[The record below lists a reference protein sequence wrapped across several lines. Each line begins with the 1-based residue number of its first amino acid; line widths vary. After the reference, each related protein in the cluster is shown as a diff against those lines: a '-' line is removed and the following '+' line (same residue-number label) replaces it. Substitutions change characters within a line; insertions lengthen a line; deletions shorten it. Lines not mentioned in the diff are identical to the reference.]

1 MRSRYLLLLLLLLGV
16 GFGLLATLPTTAAE
30 KADAEKI
37 AQLIEQLGSKSF
49 TQREKAMQAL
59 DELGAPALEAL
70 RKAAKSSDAEISH
83 RAADLVKRI
92 EQRGQS
98 KEILAPS
105 HIRLVYKDT
114 PVPEAVADFARKSG
128 YQIVLQGDQ
137 SKLAER
143 KITLDTGETTF
154 WKAFD
159 QFCEKA
165 GLVEATF
172 QGGPVPPI
180 RRGGPIQIQPAVPVP
195 VPAPPAAPGAA
206 VRPAGV
212 GVAVVALQA
221 AAPAA
226 PAPGAAAAPAIGR
239 IRPVYPYPGAF
250 GQITLMDG
258 KPAKLPTCYAG
269 AVRVCALPPST
280 QVVGA
285 AKREGEILF
294 ALEAFPEPKLQLLNV
309 LGLRIDKAIDDQDQK
324 LAPAMAVAEAPGAP
338 PGQIVWA
345 QSARIARPIFMGSQ
359 RQVPVR
365 LKQGDKASKSLKEL
379 KGAIEAQVRTPPR
392 PLMTMDDVMKSAGK
406 TVKGTDGGWLKV
418 QEASKEDNG
427 QIKLRIQ
434 MEVPADIQ
442 PAVGGIQPALGAGMG
457 VALPG
462 AAIQVQPAQVVP
474 GGKAQQKVQVQVQ
487 VAPAPI
493 GRPAFI
499 GNVGGLALYDAKG
512 QPIPMGVTMAQARH
526 DGKTMMWE
534 YTMTCQPEKGQ
545 EASKLVFSGTR
556 VVTIDIPFEL
566 KDVPLP

>member
-1 MRSRYLLLLLLLLGV
+1 MCTRYLLLLLLLLGV
-16 GFGLLATLPTTAAE
+16 GFGLLATVPATAAE
-30 KADAEKI
+30 KADAEQI
-37 AQLIEQLGSKSF
+37 AQLIEHLGSKSF

-114 PVPEAVADFARKSG
+114 PVPEAVADFARKSH

-180 RRGGPIQIQPAVPVP
+180 RRSTPLQPAVPVP
-195 VPAPPAAPGAA
+195 LPAPGAAPGAA
-206 VRPAGV
+206 LRPAAA

-226 PAPGAAAAPAIGR
+226 PAPGAAAAPAIGK
-239 IRPVYPYPGAF
+239 IRPIYPYPGTF
-250 GQITLMDG
+250 GQIALMDG

-269 AVRVCALPPST
+269 AVRICALPPST

-309 LGLRIDKAIDDQDQK
+309 LGLRIDKATDDQGQK

-338 PGQIVWA
+338 GQVVWV
-345 QSARIARPIFMGSQ
+345 QSARIARPIFIGSQ

-365 LKQGDKASKSLKEL
+365 LKKGDKASKSLTEL
-379 KGAIEAQVRTPPR
+379 KGAIEAQVRTPPQ
-392 PLMTMDDVMKSAGK
+392 PLMTMEDVMKSAGK

-418 QEASKEDNG
+418 QEASRDENG
-427 QIKLRIQ
+427 QIKLRVQ
-434 MEVPADIQ
+434 MEVPVGIQ
-442 PAVGGIQPALGAGMG
+442 PAVGEIR
-457 VALPG
+457 G
-462 AAIQVQPAQVVP
+462 AALQGGAIQLQPAQIVP
-474 GGKAQQKVQVQVQ
+474 GGRVQQKAQVQIQ
-487 VAPAPI
+487 VAPAQI
-493 GRPAFI
+493 ARPAAI
-499 GNVGGLALYDAKG
+499 GNVGGLMLYDAKG
-512 QPIPMGVTMAQARH
+512 QPIPMGVTMAHARG
-526 DGKTMMWE
+526 DGKTISWE